1 MDFEFRNDKLERLY
15 YEYDGGLGGFPAG
28 VAKAFFRVMDT
39 IDSAPDERVFRG
51 LGGLHYEKLQ
61 GKRSHQ
67 RSMRLNKKYR
77 LIIEVKEGQH
87 EKKIIVVGIE
97 DYH

>member
-1 MDFEFRNDKLERLY
+1 MEFEFRNDDLERLY
-15 YEYDGGLGGFPAG
+15 YEGGSGGFPAG
-28 VAKAFFRVMDT
+28 VAKAFSRVMAN

-51 LGGLHYEKLQ
+51 LGGLRYEKLH

-67 RSMRLNKKYR
+67 RSMRLNKRYR
-77 LIIEVKEGQH
+77 LIVEVEDGQQG
-87 EKKIIVVGIE
+87 KKIVVVGIE